1 MIGLNEKEVF
11 LKRVARL
18 WEQLEGSVEACLIE
32 DPIDLYYL
40 TGLSLSKGSLLLTRK
55 KQLLLVDDRY
65 FQSAIE
71 KAVVAVERDLQVA
84 WEEFFARNLFKKI
97 AFDSEK
103 VSYERYL
110 EFQKYHKE
118 FVASPNLL
126 KNVRAIKDTVE
137 MGKITMSAQLLR
149 RGFTHICS
157 LLKAG
162 ITEKELS
169 KEFEIFCLQQGADGL
184 AFEPI
189 IAFGKNSAMPHYHS
203 QNVALQSKDVVL
215 IDIGVIVDH
224 YHSDMTR
231 VVFFEEPHLR
241 LSYLYQIVK
250 QAQKAA
256 LDLCAPGTTLAELDL
271 AAREVFKRHDLEP
284 FFVHS
289 LGHGIGLNTHEFP
302 RISHQGKD
310 AQVILQKNMVVTIEP
325 GLYLPDIGGVRYE
338 DMVLITEEGY
348 RFFYP
353 IDPDE

>member
-1 MIGLNEKEVF
+1 MAGLEDKEVF

-18 WEQLEGSVEACLIE
+18 WQQLEDSIEACLIE
-32 DPIDLYYL
+32 DPVDLYYL

-55 KQLLLVDDRY
+55 EQLLLVDDRY
-65 FQSAIE
+65 FQAAIE
-71 KAVVAVERDLQVA
+71 KAIVAVEKDVPIA
-84 WEEFFARNLFKKI
+84 WIEFFARSLFKKM

-103 VSYERYL
+103 VCYERYL
-110 EFQKYHKE
+110 DLQKYNKE
-118 FVASPNLL
+118 FIAYPDLL
-126 KNVRAIKDTVE
+126 KSVRAIKDVSE
-137 MGKITMSAQLLR
+137 IKKITASTQLLR
-149 RGFTHICS
+149 QGFLHICS
-157 LLKAG
+157 LLKEG

-203 QNVALQSKDVVL
+203 QNVALQAKDVVL
-215 IDIGVIVDH
+215 VDIGVIVDH

-231 VVFFEEPHLR
+231 VVFFKENHSR
-241 LSYLYQIVK
+241 LFQLYQIVK

-256 LDLCAPGTTLAELDL
+256 LDLCSPGTTLAELDL
-271 AAREVFKRHDLEP
+271 AARRIFKKYELEP

-310 AQVILQKNMVVTIEP
+310 RQVVLQKNMVVTIEP

-348 RFFYP
+348 RHFYP

>member
-1 MIGLNEKEVF
+1 MICLNEKEVF
-11 LKRVARL
+11 LKRVAGL
-18 WEQLEGSVEACLIE
+18 WEQLESSIEACLIE
-32 DPIDLYYL
+32 DPTDLYYL

-65 FQSAIE
+65 FQSAVE
-71 KAVVAVERDLQVA
+71 KAIVVVKRDLPIA
-84 WEEFFARNLFKKI
+84 WEEFFAHSLFKTI

-103 VSYERYL
+103 ISCERYL
-110 EFQKYHKE
+110 GFQKFHKE
-118 FVASPNLL
+118 FIACPNLL

-137 MGKITMSAQLLR
+137 IGKITMSAQLLR
-149 RGFTHICS
+149 RGFSHICS
-157 LLKAG
+157 LLKVG

-189 IAFGKNSAMPHYHS
+189 IAFGKNSAIPHYHS

-215 IDIGVIVDH
+215 IDIGIVVDH

-256 LDLCAPGTTLAELDL
+256 LDLCAPGVTLAELDL
-271 AAREVFKRHDLEP
+271 VAREVFKKYDLEP
-284 FFVHS
+284 FFLHS
-289 LGHGIGLNTHEFP
+289 LGHGIGLTTHEFP
-302 RISHQGKD
+302 RISHQGKE
-310 AQVILQKNMVVTIEP
+310 AQVLLQKNMVITIEP

-353 IDPDE
+353 IAPDE

>member
-1 MIGLNEKEVF
+1 MLGLNEKEIF
-11 LKRVARL
+11 LKRVAGL
-18 WEQLEGSVEACLIE
+18 WEQLESSIEACLIE
-32 DPIDLYYL
+32 DSTDLYYL

-65 FQSAIE
+65 FQSAVE
-71 KAVVAVERDLQVA
+71 KAVVAVKRDLPIV
-84 WEEFFARNLFKKI
+84 WEEFFAHNSFKKI

-103 VSYERYL
+103 ISYERYL
-110 EFQKYHKE
+110 ELQKYHKE
-118 FVASPNLL
+118 FIARPNLL
-126 KNVRAIKDTVE
+126 KNVRAIKDTIE
-137 MGKITMSAQLLR
+137 LGKITMSAQLLR
-149 RGFTHICS
+149 RGFAHICS
-157 LLKAG
+157 LLKVG

-203 QNVALQSKDVVL
+203 QNVVLQTKDIVL
-215 IDIGVIVDH
+215 IDIGVVVNH

-231 VVFFEEPHLR
+231 VVFFEEPNLR

-256 LDLCAPGTTLAELDL
+256 LDLCSPGVTLAELDL
-271 AAREVFKRHDLEP
+271 AARGVFKKHDLEP

-289 LGHGIGLNTHEFP
+289 LGHGIGLTTHEFP
-302 RISHQGKD
+302 RISHQGKES
-310 AQVILQKNMVVTIEP
+310 QIVLEKNMVVTIEP
-325 GLYLPDIGGVRYE
+325 GLYLPGIGGVRYE

-348 RFFYP
+348 RLFYP

>member
-1 MIGLNEKEVF
+1 MTGLSDKEIF

-18 WEQLEGSVEACLIE
+18 WEQLEDSIEACLIE

-55 KQLLLVDDRY
+55 EQLLLVDDRY
-65 FQSAIE
+65 FQAAIE
-71 KAVVAVERDLQVA
+71 KAIVMVEKDLSVV
-84 WEEFFARNLFKKI
+84 WKEFFARSSFKKI

-103 VSYERYL
+103 VCYERYL
-110 EFQKYHKE
+110 SLQKYNKE
-118 FVASPNLL
+118 FIACPDLL
-126 KNVRAIKDTVE
+126 KNVRTIKDVSE
-137 MGKITMSAQLLR
+137 IKKITASAQLLR
-149 RGFTHICS
+149 QGFAHICS
-157 LLKAG
+157 LLKVG

-203 QNVALQSKDVVL
+203 QNIALQAKDVVL
-215 IDIGVIVDH
+215 IDIGVVVDH

-231 VVFFEEPHLR
+231 VVFFKEPHTR
-241 LSYLYQIVK
+241 LSHLYQIVK

-256 LDLCAPGTTLAELDL
+256 LDLCAPGITLAELDL
-271 AAREVFKRHDLEP
+271 AAREVFKKYELEP

-289 LGHGIGLNTHEFP
+289 LGHGIGLDTHEFP

-310 AQVILQKNMVVTIEP
+310 RQVILQKNMVVTIEP

-348 RFFYP
+348 RYFYP

>member
-71 KAVVAVERDLQVA
+71 KAVVSVERDLQVA
-84 WEEFFARNLFKKI
+84 WEEFFASNLFKKI

-110 EFQKYHKE
+110 ELQKYHKE

-157 LLKAG
+157 LLKVG

-256 LDLCAPGTTLAELDL
+256 LDLCAPGTTLGELDL
-271 AAREVFKRHDLEP
+271 AAREVFKKHDLEP

>member
-1 MIGLNEKEVF
+1 MIGLNDKDVF
-11 LKRVARL
+11 LQRIARL
-18 WEQLEGSVEACLIE
+18 WEQLENAIEVCLIE

-65 FQSAIE
+65 FQSAVE
-71 KAVVAVERDLQVA
+71 KAVIAVKRDQWVN
-84 WEEFFARNLFKKI
+84 WEEFFAYNLLKKI

-103 VSYERYL
+103 ISYERYL
-110 EFQKYHKE
+110 ELQKYNKE
-118 FVASPNLL
+118 FIAYPNLL
-126 KNVRAIKDTVE
+126 KNVRAIKDTFE
-137 MGKITMSAQLLR
+137 IEKITLSAQLLR
-149 RGFTHICS
+149 RGFSHICS
-157 LLKAG
+157 LLKVG

-169 KEFEIFCLQQGADGL
+169 KEFEVFCLQQGADGL

-203 QNVALQSKDVVL
+203 QNVALQSKDPIL
-215 IDIGVIVDH
+215 IDIGVVVDR

-231 VVFFEEPHLR
+231 VVFFEKPHLR
-241 LSYLYQIVK
+241 LSYLYQLVK

-256 LDLCAPGTTLAELDL
+256 LDLCVPGTTLAELDL
-271 AAREVFKRHDLEP
+271 ATREIFKKHDLES

-289 LGHGIGLNTHEFP
+289 LGHGIGLKTHEFP
-302 RISHQGKD
+302 RISYQGKE
-310 AQVILQKNMVVTIEP
+310 AQVVLQKNMVVTIEP

-353 IDPDE
+353 IDPNE

>member
-1 MIGLNEKEVF
+1 MIGLSEKEVF

-18 WEQLEGSVEACLIE
+18 WEQLESSIEVCLIE
-32 DPIDLYYL
+32 DPVDLYYL

-71 KAVVAVERDLQVA
+71 KAVVTVEKDQPVA
-84 WEEFFARNLFKKI
+84 WEEFFMHSLLKKI

-110 EFQKYHKE
+110 ELQKYNKE
-118 FVASPNLL
+118 FIAHPNLL
-126 KNVRAIKDTVE
+126 KNVRAIKDAVE
-137 MGKITMSAQLLR
+137 IEKLTMSAQLLR
-149 RGFTHICS
+149 RGFSHICS
-157 LLKAG
+157 LLKVG

-169 KEFEIFCLQQGADGL
+169 KEFEIFCLQQGADSL

-203 QNVALQSKDVVL
+203 QNIALQSKDIVL
-215 IDIGVIVDH
+215 IDIGVVVDH

-231 VVFFEEPHLR
+231 VVFFEEPHLQ

-271 AAREVFKRHDLEP
+271 ATRAVFKKHDLEP

-289 LGHGIGLNTHEFP
+289 LGHGIGLRTHEFP
-302 RISHQGKD
+302 RISHQGKE
-310 AQVILQKNMVVTIEP
+310 AQVVLQKNMVVTIEP

-353 IDPDE
+353 MDPDE

>member
-1 MIGLNEKEVF
+1 MIGLSEKEFF

-18 WEQLEGSVEACLIE
+18 WEQLESSIEACLIE
-32 DPIDLYYL
+32 DSIDLYYL

-65 FQSAIE
+65 FQSAVE
-71 KAVVAVERDLQVA
+71 KAVVAVERDSPIA
-84 WEEFFARNLFKKI
+84 WEEFFAHSSFKKI

-110 EFQKYHKE
+110 GLQKYHKDL
-118 FVASPNLL
+118 VAYPNLL

-137 MGKITMSAQLLR
+137 IGKITMSAQLLR
-149 RGFTHICS
+149 QGFTHICS
-157 LLKAG
+157 LLKVG

-215 IDIGVIVDH
+215 IDIGVVVDH

-256 LDLCAPGTTLAELDL
+256 LDLCAPGITLAELDL
-271 AAREVFKRHDLEP
+271 AAREVFRKHDLEP

-289 LGHGIGLNTHEFP
+289 LGHGIGLTTHEFP

-310 AQVILQKNMVVTIEP
+310 SQVILQKNMVVTIEP
-325 GLYLPDIGGVRYE
+325 GLYLPDIGGARYE
-338 DMVLITEEGY
+338 DMILITEEGY